1 MAAFQ
6 NQGPQDQPATSTYPS
21 GPALIDMS
29 VIAGGGGHSA
39 VTNIT
44 ARAGGG
50 QANAVP
56 LNAGINRITT
66 CATAA
71 DSVALPKATG
81 GQIISVYN
89 GGAAATQ
96 VFAAAGSTDTINAV
110 AGSTGVSL
118 AAAKGAFFCSSAPG
132 SWFWNLSA

>member
-1 MAAFQ
+1 MSGFS
-6 NQGPQDQPATSTYPS
+6 NRGPQDQPATSTYPS
-21 GPALIDMS
+21 GPALVDMS
-29 VIAGGGGHSA
+29 VIAAGGGHSA
-39 VTNIT
+39 VTNLT

-50 QANAVP
+50 QGNAVP
-56 LNAGINRITT
+56 LIAGINRITV

-71 DSVALPKATG
+71 DSVALPKAIG

-89 GGAAATQ
+89 GGAAAMQ
-96 VFAAAGSTDTINAV
+96 VFAAVGTSDTINGV

>member
-1 MAAFQ
+1 MSGFS
-6 NQGPQDQPATSTYPS
+6 NRGPQDNPNTSPYPS

-29 VIAGGGGHSA
+29 LIAGGGGHSA
-39 VTNIT
+39 TTNIT

-50 QANAVP
+50 QATATP
-56 LNAGINRITT
+56 LTAGINRIAV
-66 CATAA
+66 CATAG
-71 DSVALPKATG
+71 DSVALPRSVG

-89 GGAAATQ
+89 GGAAAMQ
-96 VFAAAGSTDTINAV
+96 VFAAVGTSDTINSV

-118 AAAKGAFFCSSAPG
+118 AAAKGALFCSSAPG